1 MQQKSAR
8 PERTASRMLGRTPR
22 RPDSTRCSASLPSA
36 HGGPPRA
43 PRLAATT
50 TRPRGTITHEER
62 GLQDLWNRKLPLIA
76 EGDAWAPNRD
86 TGQIPLGTPFKVGV
100 DRDRDVLGVDIEGT
114 RRGSR
119 RWESSRVEKTM
130 IARRCFGPTT
140 PRSIR
145 PKRAARP
152 SSALQSNSPD
162 GSVPCVSQKRSP
174 PKELGR
180 LDTVRTFSGRHPGL
194 GCGVA
199 AALPNQQVHMWLV
212 VARNFLGKTTL
223 PPKVFVISI
232 SSVAHA
238 KRFLGPQWA
247 TAID

>member
-1 MQQKSAR
+1 MLVCNKNRRDRSGRQAGCSAERPGGPIRLVAR
-8 PERTASRMLGRTPR
+8 PVSPQPTA
-22 RPDSTRCSASLPSA
+22 A
-36 HGGPPRA
+36 HPRA

-145 PKRAARP
+145 PKCTARP

-174 PKELGR
+174 PKESGR

-199 AALPNQQVHMWLV
+199 AALPNQQVHM
-212 VARNFLGKTTL
+212 
-223 PPKVFVISI
+223 
-232 SSVAHA
+232 
-238 KRFLGPQWA
+238 
-247 TAID
+247 